1 MLTSSIQKIQ
11 QKLLNRKPFSELI
24 PVLDYFPDK
33 RLFLVD
39 PAGLGFFIICE
50 PSPGVSTG
58 LRQTLRSI
66 YTLNYPADTTV
77 NTSLVANR
85 DLVSQMNNWRSVRYN
100 RMSFMDRQFENDI
113 VDIMDSYH
121 GESISEGCRY
131 PSRIYMR
138 NLEVWH
144 SVCVPTKKQNPT
156 KKEAEKVQSL
166 LRETL
171 SRLQAEGMNPRIA
184 NHNDWIR
191 RMQVIFNSG
200 NKSAWHKGP
209 TSARPTVPLREQILE
224 FGRNVSMTK
233 SGLATHGT
241 MASRKDENREI
252 RVLNCYKRP
261 DYAQFGDMFSFYS
274 DWDTGESG
282 LFEDFMLTLFVHY
295 PNKKKAENTFTMRKG
310 VVTQQAVGPA
320 LRFSP
325 NLKLQYDD
333 FMELE
338 RELEQENHRLIN
350 SYVQL
355 SLMLPSNESTDQR
368 VEDVISYLE
377 RKGFYYA
384 QDKDVA
390 VPAFI
395 EQLPMCHRHSAKV
408 QKLLKRHETFTTK
421 VCEYWAPVYGAWKGN
436 AHHGIYTGVSREG
449 QYVSID
455 PFITDASFNIAVAA
469 RSGAGKSVWGGNLI
483 KQLLTT
489 GNPGSIDDG
498 AQVFAIDAGG
508 SYENLAAQF
517 ASSQYID
524 FGKNLNFSLD
534 PYADLS
540 DIHTEGVDGEQA
552 LSVEGREKLI
562 MIFNQMKIMA
572 SPTGDL
578 TNFQSAQM
586 LSYLV
591 KMIENEPSAAS
602 ITRYSEL
609 LEQDEDTRVSDIGKQ
624 LKPYTV
630 GGIYGALF
638 DRRIAPPIDFD
649 SRLIVVELNALKSQP
664 EFQTVVLMAIIQQ
677 AQDAMFRKSDGR
689 KRLFL
694 LDEAWEYIGE
704 SGANK
709 NNAFFAAFLE
719 AGWRRFRK
727 TRCAG
732 VCITQQITDYYAT
745 STGKAILSNSPWQII
760 LQQEEDVINRL
771 KSDKYIEASDSFF
784 DLMKSVRTHKG
795 MFSECM
801 VRFNGVTQIIRNYQ
815 DDKSMMI
822 HSTDP
827 ADRTLVQG
835 FLNSGLSKKDAITR
849 AVESKKKA
857 RAQVH

>member
-1 MLTSSIQKIQ
+1 M
-11 QKLLNRKPFSELI
+11 
-24 PVLDYFPDK
+24 
-33 RLFLVD
+33 
-39 PAGLGFFIICE
+39 
-50 PSPGVSTG
+50 
-58 LRQTLRSI
+58 
-66 YTLNYPADTTV
+66 
-77 NTSLVANR
+77 
-85 DLVSQMNNWRSVRYN
+85 
-100 RMSFMDRQFENDI
+100 
-113 VDIMDSYH
+113 
-121 GESISEGCRY
+121 
-131 PSRIYMR
+131 
-138 NLEVWH
+138 
-144 SVCVPTKKQNPT
+144 
-156 KKEAEKVQSL
+156 
-166 LRETL
+166 
-171 SRLQAEGMNPRIA
+171 
-184 NHNDWIR
+184 
-191 RMQVIFNSG
+191 
-200 NKSAWHKGP
+200 
-209 TSARPTVPLREQILE
+209 
-224 FGRNVSMTK
+224 
-233 SGLATHGT
+233 
-241 MASRKDENREI
+241 
-252 RVLNCYKRP
+252 
-261 DYAQFGDMFSFYS
+261 
-274 DWDTGESG
+274 
-282 LFEDFMLTLFVHY
+282 
-295 PNKKKAENTFTMRKG
+295 
-310 VVTQQAVGPA
+310 
-320 LRFSP
+320 
-325 NLKLQYDD
+325 
-333 FMELE
+333 
-338 RELEQENHRLIN
+338 
-350 SYVQL
+350 
-355 SLMLPSNESTDQR
+355 
-368 VEDVISYLE
+368 
-377 RKGFYYA
+377 
-384 QDKDVA
+384 
-390 VPAFI
+390 
-395 EQLPMCHRHSAKV
+395 
-408 QKLLKRHETFTTK
+408 
-421 VCEYWAPVYGAWKGN
+421 
-436 AHHGIYTGVSREG
+436 
-449 QYVSID
+449 
-455 PFITDASFNIAVAA
+455 
-469 RSGAGKSVWGGNLI
+469 
-483 KQLLTT
+483 
-489 GNPGSIDDG
+489 
-498 AQVFAIDAGG
+498 
-508 SYENLAAQF
+508 AAQF

-534 PYADLS
+534 PFADLS

-578 TNFQSAQM
+578 TNFQSAEM

-591 KMIENEPSAAS
+591 KMIEDEPSAAS

-784 DLMKSVRTHKG
+784 ELMKSVRTHKG